1 MPRPARDSCGAGAS
15 ARRLGLSPAE
25 VGRGVEPRDT
35 RVLIARFPWAVQKFG
50 VLFLNHLTCVILETA
65 FQSWAWSRRMGAAPH
80 FIARKDEAQRWGG
93 GPALNPSLLT
103 SSAKY
108 ALEQPWRD
116 WFHRW
121 AGYIITV
128 CLRFIIYK
136 MGPIKP
142 ACRLVMRVKRDG
154 VWEALGTLPS
164 VVAAAVILLLVF
176 PHCAGWQVLPWG
188 GRLQQ

>member
-1 MPRPARDSCGAGAS
+1 MSSWKPHFGAG
-15 ARRLGLSPAE
+15 RGLREWVQPLILYLGKM
-25 VGRGVEPRDT
+25 RPRD
-35 RVLIARFPWAVQKFG
+35 A
-50 VLFLNHLTCVILETA
+50 E
-65 FQSWAWSRRMGAAPH
+65 
-80 FIARKDEAQRWGG
+80 GG
-93 GPALNPSLLT
+93 QPSTPASLT

-116 WFHRW
+116 WFLRW
-121 AGYIITV
+121 AGYIIAV
-128 CLRFIIYK
+128 YLRFTIYK